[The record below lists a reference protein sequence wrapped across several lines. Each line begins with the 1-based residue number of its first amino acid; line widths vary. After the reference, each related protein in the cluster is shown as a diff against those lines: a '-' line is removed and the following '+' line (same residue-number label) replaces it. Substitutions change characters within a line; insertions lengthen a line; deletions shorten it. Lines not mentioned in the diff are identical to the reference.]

1 MSQLQHRL
9 THNGAVTS
17 VGSAQTRMDQSTK
30 SLAEIRAC
38 FVNELWNRR
47 DLARADE
54 LFAPDCVTHQ
64 LSSRPGNIPTA
75 PRGPEQIKHEL
86 TAWVQSFP
94 DIAFAVEQAF
104 EAGDCYVARY
114 VVTGTHSG
122 EWLGLPPT
130 NRHVT
135 MRMVHTV
142 RVSDGQIVEDWLLA
156 DWYGMLEQLGV
167 VPSIEHS
174 LATAAA
180 SFAKSVSH

>member
-1 MSQLQHRL
+1 
-9 THNGAVTS
+9 
-17 VGSAQTRMDQSTK
+17 MDQSTK